1 MKIKFKIDKEIYS
14 KKDIKQAIVDFTDVS
29 EITFDDWILTIKW
42 ENEAEI
48 NLIFNEFM
56 NYIIW
61 LFNEQ

>member
-14 KKDIKQAIVDFTDVS
+14 KKDIKQAIVDFNDVS
-29 EITFDDWILTIKW
+29 EITFNDWILTIKW

-48 NLIFNEFM
+48 NVIFNEFM
-56 NYIIW
+56 NYVIW

>member
-1 MKIKFKIDKEIYS
+1 MKIKFEIDKEIYS
-14 KKDIKQAIVDFTDVS
+14 KKDIKQAILDFNDVS

-42 ENEAEI
+42 ENDAEI
-48 NLIFNEFM
+48 NIIFNEFM